1 MRVQSKVIDVIGPLG
16 KMWSILDILRVEEEQ
31 GEELD
36 LVEKTITLLGQ
47 VNVAMVCNRKRNI
60 LF

>member
-1 MRVQSKVIDVIGPLG
+1 MIDVIGPLG

-47 VNVAMVCNRKRNI
+47 VNVAMACDRKQNI